1 MAGITPGNATAIQAL
16 AARLPARLGS
26 CSIAQ
31 RIPLMKTIYSP
42 LHLGHSGTMELISGA
57 IVPAFEKPSRAEI
70 VKARIEKQGVG
81 PILPPNEHDVA
92 AAARV
97 HRADYI
103 DFLPTVWPLWDKTG
117 RGGSAIPF
125 TWPTRGLR
133 GDVRPKTIDALL
145 GYYSF
150 DGGAPFVEGTWPAIK
165 SSYDVALTAAGLVK
179 SGERTAFALCRP
191 PGHHAGSA
199 FMGGYCYINNAA
211 VVAQWYRDQ
220 GAARVS
226 ILDVDYHH
234 GNGTQEIFYSRD
246 DVQVLNLHADPMV
259 EYPYFLG
266 HADERGEGAGLG
278 FNHNYPMPFGTDW
291 GGWSASLDDACGH
304 LAAYGP
310 EVVVVSLGVDTFE
323 KDPISQFKL
332 QTDDFPKIGR
342 RIAALNL
349 PTLFVMEGGYA
360 VEEIGVNAVGVLEG
374 FLGS

>member
-1 MAGITPGNATAIQAL
+1 
-16 AARLPARLGS
+16 
-26 CSIAQ
+26 
-31 RIPLMKTIYSP
+31 MKTIYSP
-42 LHLGHSGTMELISGA
+42 LHLGHSGHMELISGA

-70 VKARIEKQGVG
+70 IKARLEKQQIG
-81 PILPPNEHDVA
+81 PILPPDEHDI
-92 AAARV
+92 AAARRV
-97 HRADYI
+97 HREDYV
-103 DFLPTVWPLWDKTG
+103 DFLPTVWKLWEDSG
-117 RGGSAIPF
+117 RSGSAIPF

-150 DGGAPFVEGTWPAIK
+150 DGGAPFVAGTWQAIK

-179 SGERTAFALCRP
+179 AGERAAFALCRP

-199 FMGGYCYINNAA
+199 FMGGYCFINNAA
-211 VVAQWYRDQ
+211 VVALWFRDQ

-234 GNGTQEIFYSRD
+234 GNGTQEIFYERG

-259 EYPYFLG
+259 EYPFFLG
-266 HADERGEGAGLG
+266 HADERGGGEGEGY
-278 FNHNYPMPFGTDW
+278 NRNYPMPFGTDW
-291 GGWSASLDDACGH
+291 SGWNSSLEDACGH
-304 LAAYGP
+304 LARYAP
-310 EVVVVSLGVDTFE
+310 DVVVVSLGVDTFE

-332 QTDDFPKIGR
+332 RSEDFPKIGR
-342 RIAALNL
+342 RIAALGL

-374 FLGS
+374 FLGA